1 MDKNDKLN
9 YKKMTLELCYFEVS
23 LKNIASNLKDLD
35 KGFTPS
41 LTETPMNVRENGLV
55 FLENQTNAFFIESK
69 ISNFMAVYINDIV
82 TIYKVNN
89 FIYKQAKKWGLHSL
103 SFYRVFGK
111 SVLSTQMINKKKEA
125 ASNKMK
131 SLSYVKKSL
140 DNIKISKEEVEF
152 IKETISSYSLKS
164 IT

>member
-1 MDKNDKLN
+1 MDTNDKLN
-9 YKKMTLELCYFEVS
+9 YKKMTLDLCYFEMS

-55 FLENQTNAFFIESK
+55 FLENKTNAFFIESK
-69 ISNFMAVYINDIV
+69 KSSFMAVYINDIV

-89 FIYKQAKKWGLHSL
+89 YIYKQAKKWGLHSL
-103 SFYRVFGK
+103 SFYRIFGK
-111 SVLSTQMINKKKEA
+111 SVLSTPIINKKKEA
-125 ASNKMK
+125 ANNKMK
-131 SLSYVKKSL
+131 SLNYVKKSL
-140 DNIKISKEEVEF
+140 DRIKISKEEIEL
-152 IKETISSYSLKS
+152 IKKEISNYSLKS

>member
-1 MDKNDKLN
+1 MNTNDKLN
-9 YKKMTLELCYFEVS
+9 YKKITLDLCYFEVS

-41 LTETPMNVRENGLV
+41 LTENPMNVRENGLV
-55 FLENQTNAFFIESK
+55 FLENKTNAFFVELRNS
-69 ISNFMAVYINDIV
+69 SFMAVYINDIV

-89 FIYKQAKKWGLHSL
+89 YIYKQAKKWGLHSL

-111 SVLSTQMINKKKEA
+111 SVLSTAMINKKKETA
-125 ASNKMK
+125 NNKMK
-131 SLSYVKKSL
+131 SLKYVKRSL
-140 DNIKISKEEVEF
+140 DKIKISKEEIEL
-152 IKETISSYSLKS
+152 IKEKINEYSLKS